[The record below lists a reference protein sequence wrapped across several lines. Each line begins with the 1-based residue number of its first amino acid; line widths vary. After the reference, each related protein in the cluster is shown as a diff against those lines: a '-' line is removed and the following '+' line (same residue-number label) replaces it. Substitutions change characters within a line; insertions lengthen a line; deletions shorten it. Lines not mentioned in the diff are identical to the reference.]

1 MAQRSTIS
9 QQTWDSSK
17 WTPHFR
23 LLAREIPTDR
33 LRARQA
39 LVVGLLSSAGVVG
52 ASGSTGEL
60 GGTPGAIVRAPSGT
74 HERSTARQPGPACA
88 YVRQLRRQRR
98 AAQGGDVPVQKGRE
112 GVRMTGRCMQA
123 QARCWQPQSTS
134 ISGWGRWHQRAE
146 GLLGKERLRSL
157 LHRPCLPQQRPSAG
171 APSEVHDS
179 SSMRCSSHPC
189 RAALSLR
196 CRPLTC

>member
-1 MAQRSTIS
+1 MADVP
-9 QQTWDSSK
+9 QTWDSSK

-23 LLAREIPTDR
+23 LLASFPTDR
-33 LRARQA
+33 LRAQWGF
-39 LVVGLLSSAGVVG
+39 VVGLLSSAAVVG

-60 GGTPGAIVRAPSGT
+60 GGTPGAIVRAPSAT
-74 HERSTARQPGPACA
+74 HERSTACQPGPACA
-88 YVRQLRRQRR
+88 CVRQLRRQRR

-123 QARCWQPQSTS
+123 QSRCWQPQSTS
-134 ISGWGRWHQRAE
+134 IGSWGQWHHTAE

-171 APSEVHDS
+171 APSEVHG
-179 SSMRCSSHPC
+179 SSMLWSSRPC
-189 RAALSLR
+189 CAALSLR
-196 CRPLTC
+196 CRPITC